1 MANNS
6 NLHAAKTAKN
16 DEFYTQLNDVE
27 KEMKYYKDF
36 FRGKKV
42 LCNCNDDRLV
52 IILQVFLNE
61 FRASRSG

>member
-61 FRASRSG
+61 FRASRSS